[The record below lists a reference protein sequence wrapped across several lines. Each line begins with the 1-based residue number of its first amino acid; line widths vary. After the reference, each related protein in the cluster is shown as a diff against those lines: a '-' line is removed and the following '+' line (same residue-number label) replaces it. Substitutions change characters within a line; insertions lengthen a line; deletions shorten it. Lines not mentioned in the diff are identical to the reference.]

1 MAEGPDD
8 RAVRRRMQRIES
20 LIQEIERYP
29 NPAVRA
35 RTKEIVHAVLD
46 LHGDGL
52 GRILEHLASSG
63 KAGMAMIDE
72 LGRDELVASL
82 LLLYG
87 LHPLDLETRVRQALE
102 KARYWLRSRGAV
114 VELSGIKDEMVR
126 LQVQRI
132 EAQED
137 IDAAKLKLAI
147 EEAIF
152 EKAPDAGAIEIE
164 ESLETA
170 AGQNGKPR
178 FALPLVHRV

>member
-1 MAEGPDD
+1 MAEGPNDP
-8 RAVRRRMQRIES
+8 AVRRRMQRIES

-29 NPAVRA
+29 DPAVRA

-87 LHPLDLETRVRQALE
+87 LHPLDLETRLRQALE

-114 VELSGIKDEMVR
+114 VELSGVNDGIVR
-126 LQVQRI
+126 LHVCRI

-137 IDAAKLKLAI
+137 FDAAKLKLAI

-152 EKAPDAGAIEIE
+152 EMAPDARLIEIE
-164 ESLETA
+164 ESVETA
-170 AGQNGKPR
+170 TGQNGKPR
-178 FALPLVHRV
+178 LALPLVNRL

>member
-8 RAVRRRMQRIES
+8 RTVRHRMQRIET

-29 NPAVRA
+29 DLAIRA

-63 KAGMAMIDE
+63 KAGMAIIDE
-72 LGRDELVASL
+72 LGRDELVSSL

-87 LHPLDLETRVRQALE
+87 LHPLDLETRVRQALDR
-102 KARYWLRSRGAV
+102 ARYWLLSHGAL
-114 VELSGIKDEMVR
+114 VELSGVKDGIVR
-126 LQVQRI
+126 LHVRRI
-132 EAQED
+132 EAEEEFD
-137 IDAAKLKLAI
+137 GAKLKLAI

-152 EKAPDAGAIEIE
+152 EKAPDASAIEIE
-164 ESLETA
+164 ESVETA
-170 AGQNGKPR
+170 VEQNGKPR
-178 FALPLVHRV
+178 FALPLVPRV